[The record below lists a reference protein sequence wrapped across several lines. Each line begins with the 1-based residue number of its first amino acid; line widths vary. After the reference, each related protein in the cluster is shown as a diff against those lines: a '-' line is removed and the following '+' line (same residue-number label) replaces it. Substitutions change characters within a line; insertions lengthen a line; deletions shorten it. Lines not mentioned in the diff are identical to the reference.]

1 MNIFDIIFLAVVV
14 LFLIF
19 GLFGRLTGKILSLI
33 FTIVSLPLSWILS
46 SLLATFGLDKTIIN
60 KLVESDVIKK
70 IMDAVPSMESFLS
83 GSSRVVLFYL
93 VGIIMFIL
101 FGLLASIINKAA
113 KDSKLY
119 KTKAII
125 SLGLINAITGLI
137 VMGFLSMPL
146 SLSKNLVNTVYT
158 EMKDDENA
166 KPNTIKI
173 LSFIDGNNETSI
185 LIKSETKLLEK
196 GLVPFTTYKDG
207 DKKYSVYT
215 NLNDFAII
223 YPKIGEI
230 SSKAKAINTD
240 VDINDSDALGKMVDD
255 FGALLDSVD
264 ETRAELQD
272 DSHIKV
278 IVADT
283 VEYLF
288 TSLGDDMEKFSF
300 LKNAKKYLNGFDYL
314 NASYKEKLPSV
325 IIQSYIDS
333 IENENKFLVY
343 TDISSL
349 GFDDLKNEIMEI
361 PSLVKVFSS
370 QTYLSKNDVKHALT
384 SSTIAKQIVAGL
396 LDDYYTDD
404 SINES
409 NLDYDKESFAI
420 SIVLNYSNSEDNT
433 LLDTAAMIEAITES
447 DLLAA
452 VLDFYQR
459 NENPMTIT
467 LSELQRTAIYAG
479 LDTKYAAGIIT
490 SQQLNTYKAL
500 FVTE

>member
-137 VMGFLSMPL
+137 VMGFISMPL

-166 KPNTIKI
+166 KPNTVKI
-173 LSFIDGNNETSI
+173 LGFIDSNNETSI

-325 IIQSYIDS
+325 IIQSYID
-333 IENENKFLVY
+333 
-343 TDISSL
+343 
-349 GFDDLKNEIMEI
+349 DLKNEITEI
-361 PSLVKVFSS
+361 PSLVKVFKS

-459 NENPMTIT
+459 NESPMTIT